1 MNRVWRGV
9 VVTWILIGVATPNVL
24 GLPEFKKAFTDKYA
38 GDGASDDFKK
48 LVRKAGCNV
57 CHVPRQPKDVHNV
70 YGEELEE
77 LIPGRAKD
85 RKQQA
90 KEEGREDEEQEK
102 LLAEFE
108 QALEKVAAMTN
119 ADGETFG
126 DRIRDEK
133 LPVDMP

>member
-1 MNRVWRGV
+1 MNRLWRGLV
-9 VVTWILIGVATPNVL
+9 VAWVLFGVATPSVL

-57 CHVPRQPKDVHNV
+57 CHVPRQKKEVHNA

-77 LIPGRAKD
+77 LITGHAQE
-85 RKQQA
+85 RKKEA
-90 KEEGREDEEQEK
+90 KEEGREEEEKQK

-108 QALEKVAAMTN
+108 VALKKVAAMTN
-119 ADGETFG
+119 EDGETYG
-126 DRIRDEK
+126 ERIEEGK
-133 LPVDMP
+133 LPVDLP